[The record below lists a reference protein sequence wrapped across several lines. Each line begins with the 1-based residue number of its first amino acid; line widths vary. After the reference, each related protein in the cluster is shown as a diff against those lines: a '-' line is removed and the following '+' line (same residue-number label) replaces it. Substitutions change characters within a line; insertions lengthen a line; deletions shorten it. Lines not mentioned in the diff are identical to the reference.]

1 MAGGMPPIG
10 ETLREAR
17 MRQGLDIADVEERT
31 KIRAKYLR
39 ALENE
44 EWGSLPGPTF
54 VKTFLRTYAEVV
66 GLDPH
71 LLVDEYRAGHEPEE
85 EMGPQPLGGPPAATS
100 RPQRRRPTPPGPPGP
115 IALVVLAGVV
125 VVGLLLALGLSADED
140 EPQRQAADATDT
152 TREEPAPRTRPR
164 PAGVVLRVTPTDL
177 TYACVD
183 SGEGTEV
190 MFEGTL
196 EGARSFRNP
205 RRLRINLGKRSVDM
219 RANGR
224 RVRIPESPNP
234 IGYEITRSGA
244 REIVEGTTPCG

>member
-1 MAGGMPPIG
+1 
-10 ETLREAR
+10 

-71 LLVDEYRAGHEPEE
+71 LLVDEYRAGHQSEE
-85 EMGPQPLGGPPAATS
+85 EMSPQPLGAPPAATS
-100 RPQRRRPTPPGPPGP
+100 RPQRYRPRAPGPPGP
-115 IALVVLAGVV
+115 VALLALVGVI
-125 VVGLLLALGLSADED
+125 VVGLLLALGLSADD
-140 EPQRQAADATDT
+140 ENPEQQAGSDT
-152 TREEPAPRTRPR
+152 TESTPRERPAPRKRPR
-164 PAGVVLRVTPTDL
+164 PAGVVLRVTPTDP

-183 SGEGTEV
+183 TGQDSDV
-190 MFEGTL
+190 VFEGTL
-196 EGARSFRNP
+196 EEARSFRNP
-205 RRLRINLGKRSVDM
+205 RRVRINLGKRSVDM

-224 RVRIPESPNP
+224 RVRIPESPDP
-234 IGYEITRSGA
+234 IGYDVTRSAA

>member
-1 MAGGMPPIG
+1 
-10 ETLREAR
+10 

-71 LLVDEYRAGHEPEE
+71 LLVDEYRAGHPSEE
-85 EMGPQPLGGPPAATS
+85 EVSPQPLGAPPAATS
-100 RPQRRRPTPPGPPGP
+100 RPRRRPTAPGPPGP
-115 IALVVLAGVV
+115 VVLLGLVAVI

-140 EPQRQAADATDT
+140 EPRQQAREATT
-152 TREEPAPRTRPR
+152 ESER
-164 PAGVVLRVTPTDL
+164 PASPPPRKRARPTGVVLRVAPTDA

-183 SGEGTEV
+183 TGQDSEV
-190 MFEGTL
+190 VFEGTL
-196 EGARSFRNP
+196 EEARSFRNP
-205 RRLRINLGKRSVDM
+205 RRIRINLGKRSAGLRV
-219 RANGR
+219 NGR
-224 RVRIPESPNP
+224 RVRIPESPDP
-234 IGYEITRSGA
+234 IGYDVTRPGA

>member
-1 MAGGMPPIG
+1 
-10 ETLREAR
+10 

-54 VKTFLRTYAEVV
+54 VKTFLRTYAGVV

-71 LLVDEYRAGHEPEE
+71 LLVDEYRASHEPDE
-85 EMGPQPLGGPPAATS
+85 EMEPQPLGAPPAATS
-100 RPQRRRPTPPGPPGP
+100 RPHRRGPTPPGPPGP
-115 IALVVLAGVV
+115 IALLVMAGVV
-125 VVGLLLALGLSADED
+125 VVGLLLVLGLSADDD
-140 EPQRQAADATDT
+140 EPERQAGQATTDT
-152 TREEPAPRTRPR
+152 QEERPAPRKRPR
-164 PAGVVLRVTPTDL
+164 PAGVVLRVAPTDL

-183 SGEGTEV
+183 SGDGTEV

-196 EGARSFRNP
+196 ESARTFRNP
-205 RRLRINLGKRSVDM
+205 RRLRINLGKRSVQM

-234 IGYEITRSGA
+234 IGYDVTRSGA

>member
-1 MAGGMPPIG
+1 MPPIG

-44 EWGSLPGPTF
+44 EWEALPGPTF
-54 VKTFLRTYAEVV
+54 VKTFLRTYAGVV

-71 LLVDEYRAGHEPEE
+71 MLVDEYRSSHEPEE
-85 EMGPQPLGGPPAATS
+85 ETDPQPLGGPPAATT
-100 RPQRRRPTPPGPPGP
+100 RPQRHRPRPPGPPGP
-115 IALVVLAGVV
+115 IAVLVGVGV
-125 VVGLLLALGLSADED
+125 IVVGVLLALGLSADED
-140 EPQRQAADATDT
+140 EPDRRAGSDRTATT
-152 TREEPAPRTRPR
+152 PEEPPAPRKRPR
-164 PAGVVLRVTPTDL
+164 PAGVVLRVTPTDA

-183 SGEGTEV
+183 SGDDTEV
-190 MFEGTL
+190 VFEGTL
-196 EGARSFRNP
+196 DSARSFRNP

-234 IGYEITRSGA
+234 IGYVVTRSGA
-244 REIVEGTTPCG
+244 REIVEGTTPCA

>member
-1 MAGGMPPIG
+1 
-10 ETLREAR
+10 

-71 LLVDEYRAGHEPEE
+71 LLVDEYRAGHQSEE
-85 EMGPQPLGGPPAATS
+85 EMSPQPLGAPPAATS
-100 RPQRRRPTPPGPPGP
+100 RAPRRRPTAPGPPGP
-115 IALVVLAGVV
+115 LVLLVLVAVVAVV
-125 VVGLLLALGLSADED
+125 VVGFLLALGLSADD
-140 EPQRQAADATDT
+140 NEPSQQAGNDPTESERQKS
-152 TREEPAPRTRPR
+152 PAPRKRPR
-164 PAGVVLRVTPTDL
+164 PAGVVLRVTPTDA

-183 SGEGTEV
+183 TGQDSDV
-190 MFEGTL
+190 VFEGTL
-196 EGARSFRNP
+196 EEARSFRNP
-205 RRLRINLGKRSVDM
+205 RRIRINLGKRSVDM

-234 IGYEITRSGA
+234 IGYDVTRSGA

>member
-1 MAGGMPPIG
+1 MPPIG

-17 MRQGLDIADVEERT
+17 LRQGLDIADVEERT

-71 LLVDEYRAGHEPEE
+71 LLVDEYRAGHPSEE
-85 EMGPQPLGGPPAATS
+85 EISPQSLGAPPAATS
-100 RPQRRRPTPPGPPGP
+100 GPQRRRPTAPGPPGP
-115 IALVVLAGVV
+115 AALLALVAVI
-125 VVGLLLALGLSADED
+125 VVGLLLALGRSADED
-140 EPQRQAADATDT
+140 APEQQAGDDATEPK
-152 TREEPAPRTRPR
+152 RPKSPAPRKRPR
-164 PAGVVLRVTPTDL
+164 PAGVVLRVTPTVA
-177 TYACVD
+177 TYVCVD
-183 SGEGTEV
+183 TGQDSDV
-190 MFEGTL
+190 VFEGTL
-196 EGARSFRNP
+196 EEARSFRNP
-205 RRLRINLGKRSVDM
+205 RLIRINLGKRSVDM

-234 IGYEITRSGA
+234 IGYDVTRTGA

>member
-1 MAGGMPPIG
+1 
-10 ETLREAR
+10 

-44 EWGSLPGPTF
+44 EWGSLPGSTF

-66 GLDPH
+66 GLDAH
-71 LLVDEYRAGHEPEE
+71 LLVDEYRASHQSEE
-85 EMGPQPLGGPPAATS
+85 EMDPQTLGAPPAATS
-100 RPQRRRPTPPGPPGP
+100 RPQRRRPVPPGPPGP
-115 IALVVLAGVV
+115 AALLVLAGVI

-140 EPQRQAADATDT
+140 DPEQRAGNDRTPT
-152 TREEPAPRTRPR
+152 TRQERPAPRKRPR
-164 PAGVVLRVTPTDL
+164 PAGVVLRVTPTDA

-183 SGEGTEV
+183 TGQGTEV
-190 MFEGTL
+190 LFEGTL
-196 EGARSFRNP
+196 ESARSFRNP
-205 RRLRINLGKRSVDM
+205 RRVRINLGKRSVDM

-234 IGYEITRSGA
+234 IGYEVTRSGA
-244 REIVEGTTPCG
+244 REIVDGTTPCG

>member
-1 MAGGMPPIG
+1 MPPIG

-54 VKTFLRTYAEVV
+54 VKTFLRTYAGVV

-71 LLVDEYRAGHEPEE
+71 LLVDEYRAGHQSEE
-85 EMGPQPLGGPPAATS
+85 EMSPQPLGDPPAATS
-100 RPQRRRPTPPGPPGP
+100 RPQRRRPSAAGPPGP
-115 IALVVLAGVV
+115 VVLLV
-125 VVGLLLALGLSADED
+125 VVGVLVVGVLLALGLSADEN
-140 EPQRQAADATDT
+140 EPQQQAESDT
-152 TREEPAPRTRPR
+152 TQSERPKTPAPRRRAR
-164 PAGVVLRVTPTDL
+164 PAGVVLRVTPTDA

-183 SGEGTEV
+183 TGQDSDV
-190 MFEGTL
+190 VFEGTL
-196 EGARSFRNP
+196 EETRSFRNP
-205 RRLRINLGKRSVDM
+205 RRIRINLGKRSVDM

-234 IGYEITRSGA
+234 IGYDVTRSGV